1 MTNSLAALAHSLVY
15 CTEPYRISYAGRL
28 DTICFD
34 KTGTLTKD
42 EMIFKG
48 VVAPQDIAV
57 FSRDTTT
64 NNNNNTATAGNEELS
79 SMMLEELSYAHEDI
93 MVVDEGSPDIVLA
106 MMGCCHDL
114 MVPSQSDA
122 NGAMSNLV
130 GKNNLSSR

>member
-1 MTNSLAALAHSLVY
+1 VTNSLAALAHSLVY

-48 VVAPQDIAV
+48 VVAPQDVAV
-57 FSRDTTT
+57 FSQCTTT
-64 NNNNNTATAGNEELS
+64 NNNNNAATAGNEESS

-130 GKNNLSSR
+130 GKYNLSSR

>member
-48 VVAPQDIAV
+48 VVAPQDVPV
-57 FSRDTTT
+57 FSRGTTAT
-64 NNNNNTATAGNEELS
+64 TNTATAGVEELS

-114 MVPSQSDA
+114 MVPSQFDA

-130 GKNNLSSR
+130 GKYNLW